1 MAVNARFPLWLRD
14 GDAVRIFA
22 PEPLPGPAMPRRDDP
37 ALPSPVS
44 ALLPFIVA
52 GTFFME
58 YLDTTIIATALPQ
71 MARSF
76 GVGPNEVSLG
86 MTAYMLTLAVFIPI
100 SGWIA
105 DCFGSRTV
113 FAAALVVFTVASV
126 SCGFSA
132 GIASFT
138 ASRVL
143 QGVGGAM
150 MVPVGRMIV
159 VRNTE
164 RAKLMKAIATITWPA
179 IVAPVVGPT
188 IGGFITTYA
197 SWHWIFFLNVPFAL
211 AGFVAIALIVPN
223 QRDSRRRPLDLI
235 GFALSG
241 AALTALLSGTEM
253 ASHQESSLP
262 LAVGLMLAGLAIG
275 VLAMRHLRRARH
287 PLLDTSTLRV
297 PTFAVT
303 VLWGSATRIG
313 IEAVPYLLPLLF
325 QLGFGLSA
333 FRSGLLLLATAV
345 ANLGMKFFTTRILR
359 QFGFRSVTIFTCA
372 VAATFIAACGW
383 LAPSTPLALM
393 LAVLFVYGLARSL
406 QFTTL
411 ATLAYADVSDAQ
423 KGPAST
429 LWSVAQQMTIG
440 MGIAFGALCLR
451 ISAAF
456 HQPDAGPAQFVTGDF
471 RWAFVSAGVLILLS
485 IIGYALLPRDA
496 GSAIGGGTLATK
508 AAR

>member
-1 MAVNARFPLWLRD
+1 MPPAAPAPGAKAVS
-14 GDAVRIFA
+14 GV
-22 PEPLPGPAMPRRDDP
+22 
-37 ALPSPVS
+37 
-44 ALLPFIVA
+44 LPFIVA
-52 GTFFME
+52 ATFFME

-71 MARSF
+71 MARTF

-113 FAAALVVFTVASV
+113 FATALVIFTAASV
-126 SCGFSA
+126 ACGFSV

-138 ASRVL
+138 AARVL

-164 RAKLMKAIATITWPA
+164 RERLMKAIATITWPG
-179 IVAPVVGPT
+179 IVAPVIGPT
-188 IGGFITTYA
+188 IGGFITTYF
-197 SWHWIFFLNVPFAL
+197 SWHWIFFLNVPFAIGGL
-211 AGFVAIALIVPN
+211 VAILLVVPN
-223 QRDSRRRPLDLI
+223 QRDSRRRPLDLV

-241 AALTALLSGTEM
+241 VALTALLYGTEL
-253 ASHQESSLP
+253 ASHQDSSVV
-262 LAVGLMLAGLAIG
+262 LAVGLMMAGVVVG
-275 VLAMRHLRRARH
+275 GLAMRHLRRARH
-287 PLLDTSTLRV
+287 PLLDPSTLGV

-345 ANLGMKFFTTRILR
+345 GNLGMKFFTTRILR
-359 QFGFRSVTIFTCA
+359 TFGFRTVTIFTSA
-372 VAATFIAACGW
+372 VAAAFIIACGW
-383 LAPSTPLALM
+383 LAPSTPLAVM
-393 LAVLFVYGLARSL
+393 LVVLFIYGLARSL

-411 ATLAYADVSDAQ
+411 GTLAYADVNDAQ

-451 ISAAF
+451 ISASLHEPGASV
-456 HQPDAGPAQFVTGDF
+456 FVVGDF
-471 RWAFVSAGVLILLS
+471 RWAFLACGVLIMAS
-485 IIGYALLPRDA
+485 IVGYVRLPRDA
-496 GSAIGGGTLATK
+496 GSAIGGGVRV